1 MSDFDFE
8 QTRRRNKENKER
20 EEKDRKKNNAG
31 VFRSHKISTPTNP
44 VAPPP
49 PAKQTYAHA
58 SQPLPKVASG
68 AAEPAKVLAF
78 VPKKTTSTPGQLT
91 APDQTQSP
99 PQAQSQAHSHSSAGH
114 PQATPLD
121 KPRVQ
126 GPGPSHIG
134 QGYSGHQ
141 GQGHQ
146 GQGHHGHGGQARGDA
161 LHSLPTNS
169 INFVALD
176 KAGRIYTV
184 FLDETSRGSLAIS
197 SDNGNTWLAPEKK
210 QWRHIVSAS
219 IESNAGLYIKT
230 VERGDNASFSIL
242 HSSADGGRSWE
253 SIRLLSCSR
262 GLNEVYAVS
271 TKGEVYLG
279 TGDGLF
285 RRRAADK
292 PWERLLP
299 ENSSIKDAWTY
310 DIKLGKLDV
319 ATGVQKIYAMSKGGL
334 LTSSDW
340 GKSWQLFATHFAQS
354 TTMVAVD
361 DLGGVYLGSMGHG
374 LRVSKDHGRTWV
386 TRPLPD
392 YVADNH
398 IVNIQVKS
406 GVIYATLWGMQEG
419 GGGLAVSR
427 DDGCSWRLYSKE
439 NSDLSDNDITSLWV
453 DDSGRVYAGTLNQGL
468 CVSSAD
474 LSRWEVLTKETT
486 GSHKVSP

>member
-8 QTRRRNKENKER
+8 QARRRNKENKER
-20 EEKDRKKNNAG
+20 EEKDRRKNNAG
-31 VFRSHKISTPTNP
+31 VFRSYKIPTPTNP
-44 VAPPP
+44 VAPTP
-49 PAKQTYAHA
+49 PAKQPYAHA
-58 SQPLPKVASG
+58 SQPLPKAASG

-78 VPKKTTSTPGQLT
+78 VPKKTTSTPGPLT
-91 APDQTQSP
+91 APDQSQTQ
-99 PQAQSQAHSHSSAGH
+99 AKASAGRS
-114 PQATPLD
+114 PATLFD
-121 KPRVQ
+121 KPRAQ
-126 GPGPSHIG
+126 GQGPSHIG
-134 QGYSGHQ
+134 QVHS
-141 GQGHQ
+141 GHQ

-197 SDNGNTWLAPEKK
+197 SDNGNSWLAPEKK

-230 VERGDNASFSIL
+230 VERGDSANFSIL

-319 ATGVQKIYAMSKGGL
+319 ATGVQKIYAMSKVGL

-354 TTMVAVD
+354 TTTVAVD

-374 LRVSKDHGRTWV
+374 LRVSKDHGRSWV

-406 GVIYATLWGMQEG
+406 GIIYATLWGMQEG

-427 DDGCSWRLYSKE
+427 DDGCSWRIYSKE

-486 GSHKVSP
+486 GSHRASP